1 MSVAIDSVLG
11 MEAEQVPDVLT
22 EIRRWRVSLSEL
34 PPAKTE
40 EEAIDR
46 ITALEEL
53 ASASAAAQARETLTF
68 DMLRRNREAE
78 DGVASKKQGRGLG
91 AEVALARK
99 VSRSRGDALLK
110 FSRTLLMD
118 LPRTFAAMKG
128 GDISEEKARVVAKE
142 SDWLPR
148 AKKHELD
155 ECMAERLSEVGVR
168 RLGNEVR
175 ALAQKLDQQAAVDHL
190 ERCIEERSVSVR
202 PAPGNM
208 AYLTA
213 LLPMPQAVAAFANLT
228 KSAQSVIATGEAD
241 GRSQS
246 QIAADL
252 LVERLT
258 GQESAKAVPTEVH
271 LIMQA
276 SSLFAP
282 GEESAWFPGVGPI
295 PAEVARD
302 FVAENDA
309 PVFLR
314 RLYTRPEDGQLVRMD
329 SRRRE
334 FAGLLRRMIVMRD
347 DVCRSPWCDAPIKQA
362 DHAVS
367 FATGGDTEWENSSG
381 LCAACNYAKEL
392 AGWRHRATPDALEV
406 VTPTGH
412 RYRSRTKPISEPDPG
427 LVGGESVAETTAP
440 PGILAGTGP
449 PNPAVDSDP
458 PTVEGG
464 PRPPAETAEDSTAA
478 GPVAADTAPGSGAP
492 ASGESSA
499 SGEAPASGEVEGAD
513 EGPDDQQRRILL
525 PWRFIRRAEQ
535 PPPLRIGSTTVSV
548 DVYDA
553 DFEQLSPVEEL
564 LLTGIREHV
573 GSRRAEAV
581 AGGRGGSQ
589 PAFSYF
595 FHNSAGRKSKGD

>member
-1 MSVAIDSVLG
+1 

-22 EIRRWRVSLSEL
+22 EIHRWRRSLSEM
-34 PPAKTE
+34 PPATTE

-53 ASASAAAQARETLTF
+53 NSASAAAQARETLTF

-99 VSRSRGDALLK
+99 VSRSRGAALLK

-118 LPRTFAAMKG
+118 LPKTYQAMKG

-142 SDWLPR
+142 SGWLPR
-148 AKKHELD
+148 EKRQELD
-155 ECMAERLSEVGVR
+155 ERMAERLPEVGVR

-175 ALAQKLDQQAAVDHL
+175 ALAQRLDQRAAVDHL
-190 ERCIEERSVSVR
+190 ERCVEERSVSVR

-213 LLPMPQAVAAFANLT
+213 LLPMPEAVAAFANLT
-228 KSAQSVIATGEAD
+228 KSAQSVIATGDAG
-241 GRSQS
+241 GRSQG

-252 LVERLT
+252 LVERVT
-258 GQESAKAVPTEVH
+258 GQESAAAVPTEVH

-276 SSLFAP
+276 SSLFEP

-295 PAEVARD
+295 PAQVARD

-309 PVFLR
+309 AVFLR

-334 FAGLLRRMIVMRD
+334 FSGLLRRMVVLRD
-347 DVCRSPWCDAPIKQA
+347 DVCRSPWCEAPIKQA
-362 DHAVS
+362 DHVVS
-367 FATGGDTEWENSSG
+367 FASGGDTDWENSSG

-392 AGWRHRATPDALEV
+392 SGWRHNVTPDALEV

-427 LVGGESVAETTAP
+427 LAHGEVVGETAAP
-440 PGILAGTGP
+440 PGIPAGTGPPGIPVGTGPPGTSAGTGP
-449 PNPAVDSDP
+449 PNPAVGSDPPSTDPPATEPGTPP
-458 PTVEGG
+458 PTVEVGETTTPADGG
-464 PRPPAETAEDSTAA
+464 EGTPPDVESGPAL
-478 GPVAADTAPGSGAP
+478 PVATAGEGTPAATAPR
-492 ASGESSA
+492 SS
-499 SGEAPASGEVEGAD
+499 APASGEVSGAD
-513 EGPDDQQRRILL
+513 GDNVGDQQWQIHL
-525 PWRFIRRAEQ
+525 PWRYLRRAEQ
-535 PPPLRIGSTTVSV
+535 PPPLRLGRTTVSV

-553 DFEQLSPVEEL
+553 DFEPLSPVEEL
-564 LLTGIREHV
+564 LLTGIREHL
-573 GSRRAEAV
+573 GSR
-581 AGGRGGSQ
+581 
-589 PAFSYF
+589 
-595 FHNSAGRKSKGD
+595 